1 MEKMEREGVKIVR
14 RQEHSEDWVAANG
27 PTSETDLAGHKR
39 AEKAKKEL
47 LIMDKLNGAGIY
59 P

>member
-1 MEKMEREGVKIVR
+1 MEREGVKIVR